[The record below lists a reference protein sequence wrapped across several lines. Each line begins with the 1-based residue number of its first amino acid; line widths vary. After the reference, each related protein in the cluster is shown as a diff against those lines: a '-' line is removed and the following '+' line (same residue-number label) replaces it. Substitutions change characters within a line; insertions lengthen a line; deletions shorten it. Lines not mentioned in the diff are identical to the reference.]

1 MNTKTDYRD
10 WWDMLTPEEF
20 ARRLSQWLIDS
31 RGSRDAL
38 MLSQAL
44 KDFPNPITPGHGVGE
59 WGIEWTE
66 IKAMCK
72 RFGAK
77 ETEDKD

>member
-1 MNTKTDYRD
+1 MND
-10 WWDMLTPEEF
+10 WWDNLSAEEF
-20 ARRLSQWLIDS
+20 ARRICQWFLES
-31 RGSRDAL
+31 RASRDAL

-59 WGIEWTE
+59 WGIEWSD
-66 IKAMCK
+66 IKAMCV

-77 ETEDKD
+77 ETEDES